1 MITLK
6 IKKNFPHYFIFFFT
20 WITCLSLP
28 TDFSQYTCTWEIPIS
43 SPPRGNKSSRAKILF
58 SLSNLLLHEESPFS
72 PLPSF
77 QLPSF
82 PPLSLSLSVSL
93 FLPFKF
99 VTMFVK
105 VGQWRIRLPCTA
117 ADMDNL
123 MAACRTKYLI
133 LLGCPDSATHP
144 TWLPFRMIHVHSLG
158 LIFEPFRMENAKCDV
173 LDVFLILLRRR
184 RRREYLFVLRHRR
197 ESYIERW
204 IVVIANFYS
213 FSWVGKTLWNWSREE
228 RHFDEG
234 TNIEYINIHN
244 E

>member
-1 MITLK
+1 MQKFYSVFLT
-6 IKKNFPHYFIFFFT
+6 YFYT
-20 WITCLSLP
+20 RNHPSLP
-28 TDFSQYTCTWEIPIS
+28 F
-43 SPPRGNKSSRAKILF
+43 L
-58 SLSNLLLHEESPFS
+58 LSNCPHSL
-72 PLPSF
+72 
-77 QLPSF
+77 
-82 PPLSLSLSVSL
+82 LSLSVSL

-184 RRREYLFVLRHRR
+184 RKRRREYLFVLRHRR

-213 FSWVGKTLWNWSREE
+213 FSWVEKTLWNWSREE